1 MSRFKESFT
10 YFFDDE
16 KWLAKGWLLFLIPLV
31 PVFGVLGIFLL
42 KGWRLSMVDNLSKG
56 EKTLPKFDPLTW
68 LKNGLILWVALFVY
82 SFVPHIVA
90 SITGVGGIV
99 DFFSDIRTLITE
111 GFEPF
116 INDEL
121 QDFFWQMVIFLV
133 WGIISLP
140 IFQAGMI
147 RFTINGS
154 WKSLYNIP
162 GNAAVAARHTLA
174 FIKFYGYWL
183 LFILL
188 VILADM
194 ILAATFI
201 GALLIPVVT
210 VTFFYIMTASELGH
224 LAKRVRASRS
234 QSLNITES
242 ANSH

>member
-10 YFFDDE
+10 YFFEDE
-16 KWLAKGWLLFLIPLV
+16 EWLAKGWLLFLVPLV
-31 PVFGVLGIFLL
+31 PVFGILGIFLM

-56 EKTLPKFDPLTW
+56 EKSLPKLDPLTW
-68 LKNGLILWVALFVY
+68 LKNGFILWVALFAY
-82 SFVPHIVA
+82 SFVPHIIA
-90 SITGVGGIV
+90 SITGVGGII
-99 DFFSDIRTLITE
+99 DFFSDIMTLLTE

-116 INDEL
+116 IKDEL
-121 QDFFWQMVIFLV
+121 QDLFWQMLIFLV
-133 WGIISLP
+133 WGIVSLP

-162 GNAAVAARHTLA
+162 VNTALAARHSLD

-183 LFILL
+183 VFVFL
-188 VILADM
+188 VIVADM

-210 VTFFYIMTASELGH
+210 VTFFYIMTAAELGH
-224 LAKRVRASRS
+224 LAEKVRSSSRET
-234 QSLNITES
+234 LTEAKTVS
-242 ANSH
+242 